1 MSNISDN
8 IYYLKSDSLFKI
20 ENGGSKRSASLD
32 EIVGLKEKYSI
43 LIDDDYF
50 FYIGMETV
58 SVTGKKLRDIAA
70 NYLAIIFPDDMV
82 KSFGVSQTKGSTV
95 IYILSDEIIALIK
108 DNREL
113 FNNAKKVSSPL
124 MELVFR
130 YEDFT
135 FSGGGRF
142 YKKTG
147 TSILPVSGGGT
158 DYITEADLFEEISEV
173 KNSIRL
179 PGVSTSG
186 FSKAP
191 LLLPAVAF
199 GLCYLIF
206 VAGSVYSALS
216 ISKIGSVY
224 EESLNKIYK
233 TLGVDKLK
241 DPYGALISKS
251 KENEVADTGKR
262 VVEILSDL
270 SSLERSGVKFLSFS
284 MRDKSVRINGTAEDF
299 TQVDSLKKQ
308 GEDKLKT
315 NITMDDTK
323 KTEKGVSF
331 VMKYEQ

>member
-8 IYYLKSDSLFKI
+8 IYYLKNDSLFKI
-20 ENGGSKRSASLD
+20 EDGGHKRSASLD
-32 EIVGLKEKYSI
+32 EIIGLKEKYSLI
-43 LIDDDYF
+43 IDDAYF

-58 SVTGKKLRDIAA
+58 SVTGKKLKDIAA
-70 NYLAIIFPDDMV
+70 NYLAIMFPDDMV

-95 IYILSDEIIALIK
+95 IYILSDEIITLIK

-113 FNNAKKVSSPL
+113 FNKAKKISSPF

-147 TSILPVSGGGT
+147 TSIIPVSGGGT
-158 DYITEADLFEEISEV
+158 DYITETDLFEEISEV
-173 KNSIRL
+173 KNSLRL
-179 PGVSTSG
+179 PGVASSG

-191 LLLPAVAF
+191 LLLPAIVF
-199 GLCYLIF
+199 GLCYIIF

-216 ISKIGSVY
+216 VSKIGGVY

-241 DPYGALISKS
+241 DPYGALIARS
-251 KENEVADTGKR
+251 KENETGDIGKR
-262 VVEILSDL
+262 VVEILADL
-270 SSLERSGVKFLSFS
+270 SELERSGVKFVSFS
-284 MRDKSVRINGTAEDF
+284 MRDKSVRINGTAADF
-299 TQVDSLKKQ
+299 AQVDALKKQ

-315 NITMDDTK
+315 VVTMDDTK